1 MDMLIKVTSAN
12 DETQLRALYD
22 WLLREDDLR
31 AARVAWMDVEPEAE
45 KMGALSDTL
54 VVSLGAGGVGVA
66 FIQSLATWLRTRGTD
81 IRLKLTGPHGEI
93 EVTAKQVHDPK
104 AFVEHFQSIIKD

>member
-12 DETQLRALYD
+12 DEMQLRALYD

-31 AARVAWMDVEPEAE
+31 TARIAWMDVPPEAE

-66 FIQSLATWLRTRGTD
+66 LVQSLTTWLRTRGTD
-81 IRLKLTGPHGEI
+81 IRLKITGPHGEM
-93 EVTAKQVHDPK
+93 EVTAKQVHNPQ
-104 AFVEHFQSIIKD
+104 AFIEHFQSIIRD